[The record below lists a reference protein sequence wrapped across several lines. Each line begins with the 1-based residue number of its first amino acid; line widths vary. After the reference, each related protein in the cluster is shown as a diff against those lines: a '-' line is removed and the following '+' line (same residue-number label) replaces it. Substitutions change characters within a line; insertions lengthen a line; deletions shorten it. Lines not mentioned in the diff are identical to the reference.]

1 MARTQGS
8 SSDITG
14 PRIRRVAERLFAQ
27 AGFAAVS
34 MRQIAAEVG
43 VSLRKL
49 HYAFSQTD
57 KTVMGHIRS
66 RRLASARQ
74 DLANG
79 VLLDRLSITEIAYR
93 WAFADPAQ
101 FSRAFRQAYGESPG
115 SFRKSACAGRF

>member
-1 MARTQGS
+1 MDRRDCHQHSCTHRRARG
-8 SSDITG
+8 
-14 PRIRRVAERLFAQ
+14 ERGGDEHDAH
-27 AGFAAVS
+27 G
-34 MRQIAAEVG
+34 RED
-43 VSLRKL
+43 LREQRL
-49 HYAFSQTD
+49 HD
-57 KTVMGHIRS
+57 GL
-66 RRLASARQ
+66 LALLL